1 PPPTLFRSV
10 VGGRLQK
17 IVLEEP
23 ERAVIGFA
31 EPLAGLDDFVENRLD
46 SRTSGHGAEDAADC
60 ALLLPEILELT
71 SLVLGVMG
79 HAISLSRRA
88 LTSNSQ
94 GTPRARSDA
103 AGFLAPSHKSERRS
117 TRCPSNWQPRARSRT
132 LRRTRWSARCSR
144 SSASSP
150 VRTKC

>member
-1 PPPTLFRSV
+1 LPPGVCARGPTPAPA
-10 VGGRLQK
+10 Q
-17 IVLEEP
+17 P

-79 HAISLSRRA
+79 HAISLSRGA
-88 LTSNSQ
+88 LTSN
-94 GTPRARSDA
+94 
-103 AGFLAPSHKSERRS
+103 
-117 TRCPSNWQPRARSRT
+117 
-132 LRRTRWSARCSR
+132 LREL
-144 SSASSP
+144 P
-150 VRTKC
+150 VRAQTPPAS